1 MTRASRLG
9 VATLVPVLA
18 LAALVYRF
26 EARQLDNGVPTP
38 TLPAGASPRL
48 PDDRPVPPGLEKATL
63 ASGCFWCTESDFDAV
78 AGVIRTTSGYT
89 GGDVA
94 HPTYIQVSAGGTGH
108 VEAVE
113 IVFDPERVTFGQL
126 IDHYWRHVDAFNDR
140 GQFCDYGEQ
149 YRPVIFV
156 HSPTQRELATLSK
169 ARLQAR
175 FKEQVRVDIVDA
187 SAFFPAEEAHQ
198 DYHVRNPLR
207 YRYYRWSCGRDARLA
222 QIWAPSS

>member
-38 TLPAGASPRL
+38 TLPAGASPPL

-78 AGVIRTTSGYT
+78 PGVIRTTSGYT

-94 HPTYIQVSAGGTGH
+94 HPTYTQVSAGGTGH

-113 IVFDPERVTFGQL
+113 IVFDPARVTFAQL
-126 IDHYWRHVDAFNDR
+126 IDYYWRHVDAFNDR

-198 DYHVRNPLR
+198 DYYVRNPLR